1 MTTATT
7 TPGGPLDALIAS
19 WLRSLRAR
27 NLSAQ
32 TLATYAAAA
41 HQFDAHLAAAGAP
54 AVTDVTRAD
63 VEDFITSLLGTR
75 SPATANNRYR
85 ALQQFFGW
93 LLDEEEIDRSPMERM
108 KPPIVPEQPV
118 DVIHEDDLR
127 RLLKGCDGRHF
138 VARRD
143 SAAIRLWLDT
153 GMRRAELGSLAVA
166 DVDLDQQVAL
176 VLGKG
181 RRPRACPFG
190 SRTSLALDRYLRLRA
205 RTTHA
210 ASAALRL
217 GEKGKGPM
225 TTDGLYQMLVR
236 RGQAVGM
243 TIHPH
248 QLRWMERAGPIRSTA
263 GPPFPLDPLPERLS
277 RMVEPLSVS
286 TQTPPDLGGL
296 LALSA
301 TAAAVAPRYRVTV
314 PGHDWTEPL
323 NIYSVTALVTGTRK
337 SPVSG
342 LSPLRCSKLRAF
354 CSLGR
359 GTISLQLS
367 GHTGSPKPA

>member
-1 MTTATT
+1 M
-7 TPGGPLDALIAS
+7 
-19 WLRSLRAR
+19 
-27 NLSAQ
+27 
-32 TLATYAAAA
+32 
-41 HQFDAHLAAAGAP
+41 
-54 AVTDVTRAD
+54 
-63 VEDFITSLLGTR
+63 
-75 SPATANNRYR
+75 
-85 ALQQFFGW
+85 
-93 LLDEEEIDRSPMERM
+93 
-108 KPPIVPEQPV
+108 
-118 DVIHEDDLR
+118 
-127 RLLKGCDGRHF
+127 
-138 VARRD
+138 
-143 SAAIRLWLDT
+143 
-153 GMRRAELGSLAVA
+153 A

-225 TTDGLYQMLVR
+225 TPDGLYQMLVR

-263 GPPFPLDPLPERLS
+263 GPPFPLDPSPERLS

>member
-1 MTTATT
+1 
-7 TPGGPLDALIAS
+7 
-19 WLRSLRAR
+19 
-27 NLSAQ
+27 
-32 TLATYAAAA
+32 
-41 HQFDAHLAAAGAP
+41 
-54 AVTDVTRAD
+54 
-63 VEDFITSLLGTR
+63 
-75 SPATANNRYR
+75 
-85 ALQQFFGW
+85 
-93 LLDEEEIDRSPMERM
+93 MERM

-118 DVIHEDDLR
+118 DVIHEDHLR

-263 GPPFPLDPLPERLS
+263 GPPFPLDPSPERLS

-296 LALSA
+296 LALST